1 MGKVK
6 KKFVPAKNK
15 PDSPET
21 SSQSAPSF
29 PKVHIEPLSSQESTE
44 EMDVNAN
51 ESCETP
57 TTEKANDP
65 NPAGTTESSKVS
77 LSTRFLII
85 NSTDFSSSIKA
96 LLAME
101 EYPSLQVSTK
111 ITPQGDYILQAKDND
126 TLTLAK
132 QKFSTLEKQ

>member
-1 MGKVK
+1 
-6 KKFVPAKNK
+6 
-15 PDSPET
+15 
-21 SSQSAPSF
+21 
-29 PKVHIEPLSSQESTE
+29 
-44 EMDVNAN
+44 MDVNAN

-77 LSTRFLII
+77 LSTRFLIM

-111 ITPQGDYILQAKDND
+111 ITPQDDYILQAKDND
-126 TLTLAK
+126 TLTLLQNKGSQLWENSKPVDITLHPRK
-132 QKFSTLEKQ
+132 QRVLEGYPLEFPMSRPPD